1 LGLWVGVMTKPPK
14 SAKLA
19 LEGVMPNVITPDRQ
33 DMLIRLML
41 AILGGALLVVG
52 WYRFFN

>member
-1 LGLWVGVMTKPPK
+1 
-14 SAKLA
+14 
-19 LEGVMPNVITPDRQ
+19 MPNAITPDRQ

-52 WYRFFN
+52 WYRFVS